1 MPIADP
7 PIKLASKKCGTL
19 LHFRMVAV
27 KFTPQ
32 IMLLSSHV
40 KWHTKP
46 HCSWLPRLMA
56 FMRDRVRK
64 NTVAGCA
71 VRHGSLAL
79 SAPPA
84 TASTAAGLQQF
95 KTEIVR
101 GFNHGE
107 RGSAAEGGGVLL
119 FPLRFR

>member
-1 MPIADP
+1 MFTLEHCMEVDRMPIADP

-40 KWHTKP
+40 KSHTKP

-64 NTVAGCA
+64 NTVAGCTD
-71 VRHGSLAL
+71 
-79 SAPPA
+79 P
-84 TASTAAGLQQF
+84 LQ
-95 KTEIVR
+95 
-101 GFNHGE
+101 
-107 RGSAAEGGGVLL
+107 VLIRTL
-119 FPLRFR
+119 NKNKIGQANVIYRS